1 MSSSYCVDLL
11 RTRSFGRLSLSVNA
25 LPVIEPVY
33 FSMVGNN
40 VVVRTHRD
48 SWLATSTENAVV
60 AFEVDELDPAT
71 GWGWSVLVQGLAIDA
86 SATTVARLDDISLP
100 ADWLHPVALQHF
112 EISTDRISGRHLS

>member
-60 AFEVDELDPAT
+60 AFEV
-71 GWGWSVLVQGLAIDA
+71 G
-86 SATTVARLDDISLP
+86 
-100 ADWLHPVALQHF
+100 
-112 EISTDRISGRHLS
+112 